1 MTCPRIWQ
9 VIFVSGLNAET
20 RQKSGQEAGEKD
32 KVRHIKKES
41 ICPTSISQTQNQKSF
56 FSTEGPKPQFLIDTP
71 QFKALVVG
79 LEAGGQIPVHP
90 GEAAMYHFLEGEGLM
105 TVDDEAFA
113 IKPGVTVV
121 VPSGAKRGMNAKT
134 RVVFLGSKGEK

>member
-1 MTCPRIWQ
+1 MSDT
-9 VIFVSGLNAET
+9 
-20 RQKSGQEAGEKD
+20 
-32 KVRHIKKES
+32 
-41 ICPTSISQTQNQKSF
+41 TSQIYFADTKAKAVF
-56 FSTEGPKPQFLIDTP
+56 AVDGPKPQFLIDTP
-71 QFKALVVG
+71 NFKALVVG
-79 LEAGGQIPVHP
+79 LEAGGQIPAHP

-121 VPSGAKRGMNAKT
+121 APSGAKRGMNAKT

>member
-1 MTCPRIWQ
+1 MPDIYFTD
-9 VIFVSGLNAET
+9 T
-20 RQKSGQEAGEKD
+20 KSKAVFAAD
-32 KVRHIKKES
+32 
-41 ICPTSISQTQNQKSF
+41 
-56 FSTEGPKPQFLIDTP
+56 GPKPQFLIDTP

-90 GEAAMYHFLEGEGLM
+90 GEAALYYFLEGEGLM

-113 IKPGVTVV
+113 IKPGVTVIA
-121 VPSGAKRGMNAKT
+121 PSGARRGMNAKT